1 MNFGKIVL
9 HLKFLKGVLL
19 MFTLTINGEEKT
31 FDKPLALKELIDDPQ
46 QQYYV
51 ALVNHRMRELNYI
64 IESDAVVEFIDSKNA
79 EAIFTY
85 EASLRFIISK
95 AFYNLY
101 PNYDF
106 KFNYSISR
114 STFCHVLNLPKS
126 HSISQLIKEI
136 EAEMHRI
143 VEEDMPIERLE
154 MTKDEAIDF
163 YKKHDYND
171 KIDIVKYRPESTVH
185 FYKCG
190 NYMNYMYNL
199 MVPSTGYIKNFK
211 LRTYHP
217 GFLIQYPR
225 AEEQGEI
232 PAFEDAPIYSRTL
245 KQANKWAKRIDAESI
260 SKMNRYVEQHSIA
273 EFVQMSESKHNQM
286 IAEIGKIVKDNRDDI
301 RLIAIAGP
309 SSSGKTTFSTR
320 LRIELM
326 TQGLKPIMI
335 SLDDYYLDR
344 DKIKPNEKGEID
356 LEHINTLDI
365 ELLNK
370 NMLDLIDGK
379 EVDIPIFDF
388 SQKKRSGYRKLQIDQ
403 DHPIII
409 EGIHALN
416 DTLTAL
422 IPKHQKYKIFI
433 SPQLQV
439 NIDHHNPISIT
450 NLRLLRRIVRDKKFR
465 NSPASRTISMWD
477 SVRRGEFKWIY
488 PHQEGADYIF
498 NSGLAYELCV
508 MKKYAMDT
516 LEEIARDSEYFI
528 TANRLIKFLK
538 YFKDIADE
546 HVPCNS
552 LLREFIGGSCFDL
565 E

>member
-1 MNFGKIVL
+1 
-9 HLKFLKGVLL
+9 
-19 MFTLTINGEEKT
+19 MFTLTINGEKKT
-31 FDKPLALKELIDDPQ
+31 FEKPLALIDLIDDPDKE
-46 QQYYV
+46 YFV
-51 ALVNHRMRELNYI
+51 ALVNNRMRELHYI
-64 IESDAVVEFIDSKNA
+64 IDYDADVEFLNTTNS

-85 EASLRFIISK
+85 EASLRYLIAK

-101 PNYDF
+101 PDYAY

-114 STFCHVLNLPKS
+114 STFCHVTNLPKS
-126 HSISQLIKEI
+126 TSTSKLIKEL
-136 EAEMHRI
+136 EAEMKRL
-143 VEEDMPIERLE
+143 VQEDAPIERLE
-154 MTKDEAIDF
+154 MGKDEAIEF
-163 YKKHDYND
+163 YKKHDYID
-171 KIDIVKYRPESTVH
+171 KIDIVQYRPEKTVH
-185 FYKCG
+185 FYKSG
-190 NYMNYMYNL
+190 DYVNYMYNL
-199 MVPSTGYIKNFK
+199 MVPSMGYIKDFK
-211 LRTYHP
+211 LRAYPP

-225 AEEQGEI
+225 AEEAGRI
-232 PAFEDAPIYSRTL
+232 PPFEDAPIYSRTL
-245 KQANKWAKRIDAESI
+245 KNANKWSETIDANTI
-260 SKMNRYVEQHSIA
+260 AKMNQFVERKEIA
-273 EFVQMSESKHNQM
+273 EFVQMNESKHNQM
-286 IAEIGKIVKDNRDDI
+286 IAEIGNIVKENRDDI

-344 DKIKPNEKGEID
+344 DKIKPNEDGEID

-365 ELLNK
+365 ELLNQ

-388 SQKKRSGYRKLQIDQ
+388 GQKKRSGYRRMKVEQ
-403 DHPIII
+403 DNPIII

-416 DTLTAL
+416 DTLTTL

-439 NIDHHNPISIT
+439 NIDYHNPISIT

-516 LEEIARDSEYFI
+516 LQEIPRDSEHFI

-538 YFKDIADE
+538 YFKDINDA

-565 E
+565 DE